1 MAADREGVDEN
12 RRPELRRLLEFARH
26 YRHRGG
32 NSIRDVCYR
41 DTDDCNLPRGVVP
54 ASVAGPF
61 FWSCAFIDGPL
72 RSSVVVVAACNPRLE
87 GHTHYYLRERC
98 GYDYRD
104 NHVTSAFHIL
114 VSRKMYAAILQPN
127 GFASDFETLV
137 HQYGLTPW
145 VVKSAD
151 DVVTCDRLAKTILL
165 VVNLP
170 NLAGMAAVEGLRK
183 CGVLCPIFLMS
194 EFSDTWPVE
203 RLRASNILDV
213 WAKPLDG
220 RRLATWLD
228 TICGHALAPSHN
240 PSR

>member
-1 MAADREGVDEN
+1 MG
-12 RRPELRRLLEFARH
+12 
-26 YRHRGG
+26 
-32 NSIRDVCYR
+32 
-41 DTDDCNLPRGVVP
+41 
-54 ASVAGPF
+54 
-61 FWSCAFIDGPL
+61 L
-72 RSSVVVVAACNPRLE
+72 RSSVVVVAARNPRLK

-98 GYDYRD
+98 GYDYRH

-151 DVVTCDRLAKTILL
+151 DVVTSDRLAKTILL

-228 TICGHALAPSHN
+228 TICGHALALSHN
-240 PSR
+240 SSR